1 MTEATTN
8 RPSDTEAAHA
18 PDSGSAD
25 GQARTDQ
32 NFVRD
37 IDHAERREHTG
48 DPSIHGRSGEPTAG
62 AAAADR
68 MPDEA
73 NAESGE
79 DLAPGS
85 GAPR

>member
-8 RPSDTEAAHA
+8 RPSDTEVAHA
-18 PDSGSAD
+18 PDPGTGEGPAP
-25 GQARTDQ
+25 TDQ

-37 IDHAERREHTG
+37 LDHAERREHTG
-48 DPSIHGRSGEPTAG
+48 DPSIHGGSGEPTAG
-62 AAAADR
+62 GAAADR
-68 MPDEA
+68 LPEEA
-73 NAESGE
+73 VAESAA